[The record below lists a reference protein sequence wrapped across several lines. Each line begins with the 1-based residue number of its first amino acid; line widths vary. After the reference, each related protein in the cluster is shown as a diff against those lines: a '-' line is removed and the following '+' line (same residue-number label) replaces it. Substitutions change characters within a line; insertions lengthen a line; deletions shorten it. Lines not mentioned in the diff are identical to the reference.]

1 MYSEDLIN
9 ISNFKI
15 VTQIIKI
22 EIKILKKEIKMIKP
36 VLWRKTTKKCY
47 KIYMKTKSRF
57 ILWNH
62 YILEKQSNA
71 PNFRKTEKTYS
82 SDM

>member
-1 MYSEDLIN
+1 
-9 ISNFKI
+9 
-15 VTQIIKI
+15 
-22 EIKILKKEIKMIKP
+22 
-36 VLWRKTTKKCY
+36 
-47 KIYMKTKSRF
+47 MKTKSRF

-62 YILEKQSNA
+62 YILEKQSNT